1 MELVCFVRDTPSTPS
16 FHGYGVFLAQISNR
30 TQKHVNHKSGAVS
43 WLDFILLP
51 WFTSKK
57 MQRTTNPKRP
67 ARRLAMAIVAIAL
80 TTAGS
85 NAQDTLSQP
94 AAAPGAQTTG
104 TALLPLD
111 GNDWVVAADP
121 KNAGR
126 GEAWWKGAR
135 PDASPV
141 RVPGILQEAL
151 PGYHGVAWYW
161 RQFTPPQNPYPGGRC
176 LLHFH
181 AVDYLA
187 DVWLNDVP
195 IGGHEGGETPFVLEV
210 TDALRPGTLNRLAV
224 RVLNPRADPIDGIV
238 LAETPHR
245 NKVPAGIA
253 AGSGYNSGGI
263 VEPVEL
269 LWVPS
274 VRLEDVYVRPDWK
287 TGRVKVQATVM
298 NAGQAGARGQ
308 FRFVIAPALG
318 SEPVAALT
326 LEQELP
332 PGNRQV
338 ECELTVPACR
348 LWQLDDPCLYRLTTR
363 LLSGPNANAHENVTR
378 FGFRELR
385 VERGYFR
392 LNGKR
397 IFLKSS
403 HTGNH
408 CPIGVV
414 LPPATA
420 PDLLRRDLLY
430 MKSCG
435 FNAVRFISGIAHPY
449 QLDLCDEIGLMV
461 YEEDLAAWLLADS
474 PKMAERFDANLREMV
489 LRDRNHPS
497 VVIFGL
503 VNEMGNG
510 ALTCHAVASLGLLRS
525 LDDSRL
531 VLQQSGRWDGQYNI
545 GSVCNPG
552 SREWECQWG
561 VESPGYKG
569 TARNGLFG
577 GYFEGAGDAHVY
589 PAVPH
594 TPEIEAGIRNLGRDS
609 KPVFLSEYG
618 IGSQMN
624 VVREV
629 RYYEQHGANPDWDNF
644 KFLKQNAEKLAAD
657 WKRFGMDGVY
667 AFPEEMLRAS
677 QQLHGRQRLLG
688 FNLIRSNPRICGF
701 NLTGLLDHGYSGEGL
716 WTFWREFKPGLMDAL
731 QDGWAPLRWC
741 LFAAPMHAY
750 SGRPVKLEAVLAN
763 EDVLA
768 PGTYPAWLR
777 VVGPDGVAWS
787 AKPEVVIPKPA
798 FGEDGPLAVAVFAG
812 EITLP
817 GPAGQYAF
825 AATLE
830 RGGAPAGGRLAFYL
844 SEPPTPA
851 AGAAAVTVSMLDSRV
866 QEWLKARGLSVAPLQ
881 AEPAAVRQIILIGD
895 WNESNV
901 KPETRKDLV
910 ERVARGGVA
919 VFLKPGA
926 FRKGGDALGWLPLKN
941 KGRLTDFP
949 DWLYHKECVAKRHP
963 FFDGL
968 QPPGIMDWDYYG
980 PLISRLFFEG
990 QDTPEEVAAAAFAVC
1005 HHSRPDGY
1013 AAGTMLSVCRVG
1025 AGTIILNAFNILDN
1039 VDKHPA
1045 ADRLLLN
1052 LIRYAARTTSEPLA
1066 PFPSDFDATLK
1077 ENGLPEAVDCR
1088 TASRYFSPFTVSGSR

>member
-1 MELVCFVRDTPSTPS
+1 MQST
-16 FHGYGVFLAQISNR
+16 
-30 TQKHVNHKSGAVS
+30 
-43 WLDFILLP
+43 
-51 WFTSKK
+51 
-57 MQRTTNPKRP
+57 MNPKQP
-67 ARRLAMAIVAIAL
+67 ARWLATAILAATLMAG
-80 TTAGS
+80 GS
-85 NAQDTLSQP
+85 NAQDTLRRDDPSPRPSPRPTGRGRAANERAPSQS
-94 AAAPGAQTTG
+94 AAAAGAQATG
-104 TALLPLD
+104 TTLLPLD

-126 GEAWWKGAR
+126 GEGWWKGAR
-135 PDASPV
+135 PEARPV

-151 PGYHGVAWYW
+151 PGYHGVAWCW
-161 RQFTPPQNPYPGGRC
+161 REFTPPQNPYPGGRC
-176 LLHFH
+176 LLRFH

-187 DVWLNDVP
+187 DVWLNDAPV
-195 IGGHEGGETPFVLEV
+195 GGHEGGETPFVLDV
-210 TDALRPGTLNRLAV
+210 TEAVRPGTSNRLAV
-224 RVLNPRADPIDGIV
+224 RVLNPKAEPIDGIV

-274 VRLEDVYVRPDWK
+274 IRVEDVCVRPDWK

-308 FRFVIAPALG
+308 FRFVIAPAPG
-318 SEPVAALT
+318 NEPVAALT
-326 LEQELP
+326 LQQDLP
-332 PGNRQV
+332 PGKGQV
-338 ECELTVPACR
+338 ECELTVPNCR
-348 LWQLDDPCLYRLTTR
+348 LWQLDDPCLYRLSAR
-363 LLSGPNANAHENVTR
+363 LVCGPSADAPENVTR

-408 CPIGVV
+408 CPIGAV
-414 LPPATA
+414 LPPGSA
-420 PDLLRRDLLY
+420 PDLLRKDLLY

-435 FNAVRFISGIAHPY
+435 FNTVRFISGLAHPY

-503 VNEMGNG
+503 VNEMSNG
-510 ALTCHAVASLGLLRS
+510 ALTRHAVASLGLLRS

-552 SREWECQWG
+552 SRQWECQWG
-561 VESPGYKG
+561 VENPGYEG
-569 TARNGLFG
+569 TARNGPFG
-577 GYFEGAGDAHVY
+577 GYFAGAGDAHVY

-624 VVREV
+624 VIREV
-629 RYYEQHGANPDWDNF
+629 RYYEQHGANPEWDDF
-644 KFLKQNAEKLAAD
+644 KFLKQNEEKLAAD

-677 QQLHGRQRLLG
+677 QQLNGRQRLLG
-688 FNLIRSNPRICGF
+688 FNLVRSNPRICGF

-750 SGRPVKLEAVLAN
+750 SGRPVKLEAILAN

-777 VVGPDGVAWS
+777 VVGPDGVAWA
-787 AKPEVVIPKPA
+787 AKQEVVIPKPA
-798 FGEDGPLAVAVFAG
+798 PGEDGPLAVPVFSG

-817 GPAGQYAF
+817 GPAGQYTF

-830 RGGAPAGGRLAFYL
+830 HGGAPAGGRLAFYV
-844 SEPPTPA
+844 SDPPA
-851 AGAAAVTVSMLDSRV
+851 AGAASVTVSMVGSRA
-866 QEWLKARGLSVAPLQ
+866 QEWLKTRGVSVAPLG
-881 AEPAAVRQIILIGD
+881 AEPAAIRQIILIGD
-895 WNESNV
+895 WTESNV
-901 KPETRKDLV
+901 NPETRKDLL
-910 ERVARGGVA
+910 ERVARGSVA

-949 DWLYHKECVAKRHP
+949 DWLYHKECVAKKHP

-980 PLISRLFFEG
+980 PLISRQFFEG

-1005 HHSRPDGY
+1005 HSSRPDGY

-1025 AGTIILNAFNILDN
+1025 AGKLILNTFNLLDN

-1052 LIRYAARTTSEPLA
+1052 LVRYAAGATSEPLA
-1066 PFPSDFDATLK
+1066 GLPADFDATLK
-1077 ENGLPEAVDCR
+1077 EMG
-1088 TASRYFSPFTVSGSR
+1088 Y